1 LGEHACRFGS
11 HQQETIVKEK
21 FGSHHLGQRRHPEL
35 VRRTK
40 NIDHVTERERPGQN
54 PERISISPHTP
65 VRDQSARRTTA
76 ELGGPGEE
84 DVKTLTLSFRADQE
98 PG

>member
-1 LGEHACRFGS
+1 LREHTCRFGS
-11 HQQETIVKEK
+11 HQQVPIVKEK

-35 VRRTK
+35 LRGTK
-40 NIDHVTERERPGQN
+40 NVDHVTDRDRPRLN
-54 PERISISPHTP
+54 PEGISVSPHKP
-65 VRDQSARRTTA
+65 VGDQSARRTTA

-84 DVKTLTLSFRADQE
+84 DVKTLTLLFRADQE